1 MNIIIKKAEKKAIS
15 ALMTE
20 IKRREGYR
28 SLENP
33 RAKRLLKQWFIKEF
47 WRRIHELTVKEATSD
62 SVPVDLR
69 SLVSFFVSLCKGGCI
84 VKETPAWVEI
94 RLPNHSYWITSSQ
107 GKLYI
112 TAGHMD
118 TFPVGMSGERLVTM
132 VEVFDAFLGKNDIQ
146 IEQVFDRAL
155 LEYHAQK
162 KSEEILTMTAQAL
175 IQDLIDD
182 EKISF
187 EVKQQK
193 NGRLCFTINRRAS
206 WLPNKVFRTTF
217 ETLREDFA
225 KAYDEFKKER
235 YRVYCQ

>member
-1 MNIIIKKAEKKAIS
+1 MNTIINKAERKAIS
-15 ALMTE
+15 ALMKE
-20 IKRREGYR
+20 IKRRNGYH

-33 RAKRLLKQWFIKEF
+33 RAKRLLKLWFVKEF
-47 WRRIHELTVKEATSD
+47 WRRVHELTVKEATGD
-62 SVPVDLR
+62 VIPVDLR
-69 SLVSFFVSLCKGGCI
+69 SLASSFTTLCKGGCV
-84 VKETPAWVEI
+84 VKETPAWIEI
-94 RLPNHSYWITSSQ
+94 RLTNHSYWISGSE

-118 TFPVGMSGERLVTM
+118 TFLIGMNTKRLVSM
-132 VEVFDAFLGKNDIQ
+132 VESFDAFLGKDDVE
-146 IEQVFDRAL
+146 IEQVFEKAL
-155 LEYHAQK
+155 IEYHAQK
-162 KSEEILTMTAQAL
+162 KCEEILTMTVQAL

-193 NGRLCFTINRRAS
+193 NGRLCITINRRAS